1 MKTTKK
7 RITPYPLRLKPS
19 LRKELETKA
28 KESGRSLNT
37 EIVMLLENA
46 LQDNALT
53 KKQFLKEIDLKTPE
67 NLEIIREVVRDT
79 IKKEKEQK
87 EL

>member
-1 MKTTKK
+1 MKTTK
-7 RITPYPLRLKPS
+7 RITPYPLRLKPP

-28 KESGRSLNT
+28 KENGRSLNT
-37 EIVMLLENA
+37 EIVMMLENA
-46 LQDNALT
+46 LKDNALT

-67 NLEIIREVVRDT
+67 NLEILREVVRDT